1 MPSTPSD
8 DAQMRPTATSLAV
21 FPPLVDEDF
30 FLEVFLGFSSP
41 EQSSLLLGSVAI
53 TALHARYLLPIFG
66 AGSVPSSAQL
76 RSVHMLGT
84 LAHSKNLQ

>member
-1 MPSTPSD
+1 
-8 DAQMRPTATSLAV
+8 MRPTATSLAV

-53 TALHARYLLPIFG
+53 TALHAHYLLPIAHFG

-76 RSVHMLGT
+76 RSVHVLGT